1 MRIMLLAAISL
12 AVLGAQARAAESDIH
27 KLAWLSGCWQSDTGE
42 PGSGEQWSALAGGT
56 MLGAGRTV
64 RQGKTV
70 DFEFMQLIVTYSTAG
85 GPLPAIVCTILLYDS
100 VKQTLSNIAALD
112 VFYNGAPLSSY
123 VNGAMVP
130 PLLYPGLGRQSQIR
144 ADLTPLI
151 GAGLLPLTVNLHF
164 VGANRIPC

>member
-70 DFEFMQLIVTYSTAG
+70 DFEFMQLRTLDDGRLAFVAHPAGQPTA
-85 GPLPAIVCTILLYDS
+85 T
-100 VKQTLSNIAALD
+100 
-112 VFYNGAPLSSY
+112 F
-123 VNGAMVP
+123 
-130 PLLYPGLGRQSQIR
+130 PLLRISAVEVAFENPKHDFPQRVVYAREGEAKLR
-144 ADLTPLI
+144 ARIEGMRGGKMKVVEFPMSRVSCDAGAARA
-151 GAGLLPLTVNLHF
+151 GAG
-164 VGANRIPC
+164 